1 MVILTAAFTA
11 AVKFVD
17 VQPIGPEGTSVGLAS
32 INAKFANF
40 VGVNYTFYHIAEIL
54 GLVIIGIFLIFGF
67 MGLVQLIKRRNLL
80 KVDRNILVL
89 GGMYFLVFALYVV
102 FQKVVIDYRP
112 VIMPGE
118 TMPEAS
124 FPSSHTMLAIVV
136 LVGAMMQL
144 KYYVKR
150 KSARVILMADLIII
164 MVLTVAMRMFS
175 GVHWLTDIVAGV
187 LFSLTLIALYCA
199 VLGGIENAAKH

>member
-1 MVILTAAFTA
+1 
-11 AVKFVD
+11 
-17 VQPIGPEGTSVGLAS
+17 
-32 INAKFANF
+32 
-40 VGVNYTFYHIAEIL
+40 
-54 GLVIIGIFLIFGF
+54 
-67 MGLVQLIKRRNLL
+67 
-80 KVDRNILVL
+80 
-89 GGMYFLVFALYVV
+89 MYFLVFALYVI